1 MKGQSQQTELNFF
14 VPRFRCW
21 WINGETDSHV
31 CLCCSPLLICWCPQ
45 FVCCG
50 RFLVVQIFATVV
62 LKPPAEKHGFKP
74 LFWPKKK
81 ENPMATSEKARNFS
95 CAQKRTQC
103 LWSLQWC
110 FPGWS
115 NLSHASSNRNSKN
128 LRCYCFGVSWSG
140 HSAVLFCVMATLVL
154 PGPLGALIFLLSR
167 LRQTSSISLVVEAVI
182 FFLQHS
188 TLHSLHSPFCCLFLC
203 ASCLDKIATRFF
215 FFLQNKCTE
224 REPAAKSLCEKADW
238 KTHKGGETPRI
249 CTYFVYV

>member
-1 MKGQSQQTELNFF
+1 MGLNLFF
-14 VPRFRCW
+14 DQR
-21 WINGETDSHV
+21 
-31 CLCCSPLLICWCPQ
+31 
-45 FVCCG
+45 
-50 RFLVVQIFATVV
+50 
-62 LKPPAEKHGFKP
+62 
-74 LFWPKKK
+74 KKK
-81 ENPMATSEKARNFS
+81 ILWLPQKKQGISAVHK
-95 CAQKRTQC
+95 KRTQC

-167 LRQTSSISLVVEAVI
+167 LRQTSSISLVVVAVI

-188 TLHSLHSPFCCLFLC
+188 TLHSPHSPFCCLFLC

-215 FFLQNKCTE
+215 FLFTKQMH
-224 REPAAKSLCEKADW
+224 R
-238 KTHKGGETPRI
+238 
-249 CTYFVYV
+249 